1 MRQAGT
7 LATEPDATRFADYLL
22 MLGITTRVLAEGNGF
37 SVWVRDEEK
46 IDQARAEL
54 EQFRLNP
61 TDTRYGKAHSV
72 AREIRE
78 REQREVV
85 QTKKNIVDAQTI
97 RKRWAQG
104 PVYHAP
110 LTMLLV
116 FASVLVSIATQMG
129 DAYNPVAR
137 ALVIAEYEEV
147 EKDGRKYPINQWPG
161 KPGLGQVW
169 DGQVWRLITPI
180 FLHYGPIHILFNV
193 MMLIHLARAV
203 EVVRG
208 TWRLLA
214 LVVVIAAA
222 SNYCQFRFSN
232 LDDWLLHPFTFAARQ
247 SPAFGGMSG
256 VNYGLFGYIWMKAKF
271 EPISGFFMDQYTVTV
286 MIVWFFACLIGVIG
300 SVANTAHGVGLLA
313 GMAIGYASAKW
324 SLRPL

>member
-22 MLGITTRVLAEGNGF
+22 MLGITTRVLAESNGF

-46 IDQARAEL
+46 IDQARVEL
-54 EQFRLNP
+54 EQFRQNP

-85 QTKKNIVDAQTI
+85 QARKNIVDAQTI
-97 RKRWAQG
+97 RKRWARG

-116 FASVLVSIATQMG
+116 LASILVTIATQLG
-129 DAYNPVAR
+129 HEYNNVAR
-137 ALVIAEYEEV
+137 ALVIAEYETV
-147 EKDGRKYPINQWPG
+147 KINGQDYMTWPG
-161 KPGLGQVW
+161 MPGLGQVKE
-169 DGQVWRLITPI
+169 GQLWRLIGPI
-180 FLHYGPIHILFNV
+180 FLHYGPMHILFNT

-208 TWRLLA
+208 TWRLAA
-214 LVVVIAAA
+214 LVIVVAVA
-222 SNYCQFRFSN
+222 SNYCQFRLSN
-232 LDDWLLHPFTFAARQ
+232 LDELLLHPVTFAAVPM
-247 SPAFGGMSG
+247 PAFGGMSG

-271 EPISGFFMDQYTVTV
+271 EPISGFYMDQYTVTI

-324 SLRPL
+324 SLRPR